1 MMTTTPILRALAG
14 LCLALLTVLPAS
26 AATTGW
32 TELGEGAR
40 IRLIADNRVDE
51 KGHTRLGLEIEMPR
65 TVKTYWRQPGEAG
78 LPLALDWKD
87 TSGIAAAEVLWPY
100 PLRESDLGFLEYV
113 YYGDTT
119 LPISVELEP
128 GTSSL
133 DIDLAITMGVCSE
146 VCIPAQ
152 AEFSTTLDFDK
163 PDRASAFRLDRAA
176 NLVPKPAPDDPAF
189 AELGIAPSGEAVW
202 VESKAGPTVNASLV
216 ISAQS
221 NEFLFG
227 TPQNGPHSD
236 ILEIP
241 FLGYGKLEDLI
252 GQPLGLTYLGT
263 DGPLVV
269 TRSLGRATMIDTGVR
284 FD

>member
-1 MMTTTPILRALAG
+1 MTRTPIFRALVSLG
-14 LCLALLTVLPAS
+14 LSLLTALPA
-26 AATTGW
+26 AAVTTGW

-40 IRLIADNRVDE
+40 IRLIADNRLDE
-51 KGHTRLGLEIEMPR
+51 NGHTRLGLEIEMPP

-78 LPLALDWKD
+78 LPLALDWKG
-87 TSGIAAAEVLWPY
+87 TGGIAATEVLWPY
-100 PLRESDLGFLEYV
+100 PLREKDQGFLEYV

-119 LPISVELEP
+119 LPISVELDP
-128 GTSSL
+128 GTSRL

-152 AEFSTTLDFDK
+152 AEFSTTLDFNK
-163 PDRASAFRLDRAA
+163 PDRASAFRLDRAT
-176 NLVPKPAPDDPAF
+176 NLVPKPAPEDSTF
-189 AELGIAPSGEAVW
+189 AEVGIAPDGEAVW
-202 VESKAGPTVNASLV
+202 VKSTAGPSVNASLV

-252 GQPLGLTYLGT
+252 GKPLGLTYLGT

-269 TRSLGRATMIDTGVR
+269 TRPLGRATMIDTVVR

>member
-1 MMTTTPILRALAG
+1 MTRTRIFGALVG
-14 LCLALLTVLPAS
+14 LSMSLLAAMPAA

-32 TELGEGAR
+32 IELGEGAR
-40 IRLIADNRVDE
+40 IRLIADNQLDDT
-51 KGHTRLGLEIEMPR
+51 GHTRLGLEIEMPP
-65 TVKTYWRQPGEAG
+65 TVKTYWQQPGEAG

-87 TSGIAAAEVLWPY
+87 TSGIATTEVLWPY
-100 PLRESDLGFLEYV
+100 PLREKDKGFLEYV

-119 LPISVELEP
+119 LPILVELEP
-128 GTSSL
+128 GTTRL
-133 DIDLAITMGVCSE
+133 DVDLAITMGVCSE

-152 AEFSTTLDFDK
+152 AAFSTTLDFGK
-163 PDRASAFRLDRAA
+163 PDRASAFRLDRAT
-176 NLVPKPAPDDPAF
+176 NLVPKPAQEDPAF
-189 AELGIAPSGEAVW
+189 AQLGIAPSGEAVW
-202 VESKAGPTVNASLV
+202 VKTTAGRSVNASLV

-236 ILEIP
+236 ILEVP

-269 TRSLGRATMIDTGVR
+269 TRPLGRATMIDTVVR